1 MAGGIGNHLEGL
13 VALSDRTV
21 RTLRYDGSKP
31 VVRVADRLGL
41 YIELHRSGSKL
52 WRQKYRFGGK
62 EKRLALGRFPEVGL
76 AEARRLRDDNRA
88 LLRKGID
95 PSLERRKA
103 KAAAKVSVENS
114 FSKVA
119 DEVISKLEKEG
130 RAPSTVRK
138 AKWFRDLLRPSIGV
152 IPVDQIDP
160 QTLLAALRG
169 IESAGK
175 LETAKKVRSFASRV
189 FRYAVATARATT
201 DPAQPLMGALT
212 SPTARHYAAILE
224 PKKVGALLKAI
235 DEYSGQPATCYALK
249 IAPHVFL
256 RPGELRLARW
266 SEINLEDRIWCIPAA
281 RMKARKTHAF
291 PLSAQVVAYLR
302 DLYEFSGPDGY
313 VFPAFHTRR
322 VPLSENT
329 LNAAFRRMGFG
340 KDEVTAHGLRSTAS
354 TLLNESGQ
362 FNPDAIERALAHGD
376 SNVVRGAY
384 HRGAY
389 WDERVRM
396 AVWWSS
402 YLRELRD
409 QADSD
414 SEGKPATT
422 VAIATAAVVA

>member
-1 MAGGIGNHLEGL
+1 M
-13 VALSDRTV
+13 ALSDRTI
-21 RTLRYDGSKP
+21 RSLSCNGSKP
-31 VVRVADRLGL
+31 VRLADGLGL
-41 YIELHRSGSKL
+41 YVEVHPNGSKL
-52 WRQKYRFGGK
+52 WRQKFRFGGK

-88 LLRKGID
+88 VLRKGVD

-119 DEVISKLEKEG
+119 DEVIAKMEKEG

-138 AKWFRDLLRPSIGV
+138 ARWFRDLLKPAIGV

-160 QTLLAALRG
+160 QTLLGALRA

-201 DPAQPLMGALT
+201 DPAQPLIGALT

-224 PKKVGALLKAI
+224 PKKLGTLLKAI
-235 DEYSGQPATCYALK
+235 DAYGGQPATCYALK

-266 SEINLEDRIWCIPAA
+266 SEIDLEEGIWSIPAA
-281 RMKARKTHAF
+281 RMKARKPHAF
-291 PLSAQVVAYLR
+291 PLSEQVISYLR
-302 DLYEFSGPDGY
+302 ELYEFSGPEGY
-313 VFPAFHTRR
+313 VFPAFHSRR

-389 WDERVRM
+389 WHERVKM
-396 AVWWSS
+396 AAWWSN
-402 YLRELRD
+402 YLCELRD
-409 QADSD
+409 QPA
-414 SEGKPATT
+414 SESAGKPSRNAAT
-422 VAIATAAVVA
+422 ATAAVVA